1 MRDSDWNVAR
11 PAELA
16 TLGVSRRE
24 HLVFLTAFLPFAL
37 LGQAQA
43 AGSRGTTSPAR
54 GIARQDEIARALSA
68 GQIGGRQ
75 WMAEIERLALETDI
89 DELLA
94 YVAKARTTDGGTPY
108 HNDPRKRYVR
118 FLDDRG
124 APRELA
130 YGAAF
135 FDFSPRNVVTP
146 HGHRH
151 MVSAHLVVDGRF
163 RVRNFDRLRDEGEA
177 MVVCPTRDY
186 VAQRG
191 QVSTMSSE
199 RDNIHWFV
207 PQGGPAC
214 TFDVVISGL
223 DAGRPDHDIRA
234 IDILGG
240 QRLPGGDIVAL
251 AMPFAESSARYTADV

>member
-1 MRDSDWNVAR
+1 MRKYHPSEFESADLTS
-11 PAELA
+11 
-16 TLGVSRRE
+16 LGVTRRE
-24 HLVFLTAFLPFAL
+24 RLAFLSAFLPFAL

-43 AGSRGTTSPAR
+43 ALPRRRTAPALWVQ
-54 GIARQDEIARALSA
+54 RQDEIARALAS

-75 WMAEIERLALETDI
+75 WMSEVERLARDTDV

-94 YVAKARTTDGGTPY
+94 HIAHARIADGGTPY

-118 FLDDRG
+118 FLDETG
-124 APRELA
+124 APRQLA

-135 FDFSPRNVVTP
+135 LAFSPTNVVTP

-163 RVRNFDRLRDEGEA
+163 RVRNFDRLRDDGEA
-177 MVVCPTRDY
+177 MVVHPTRDY
-186 VAQRG
+186 IARRG
-191 QVSTMSSE
+191 QVSTMSSD

-207 PQGGPAC
+207 PQGGPAR

-223 DAGRPDHDIRA
+223 DAGQPDHDIRA
-234 IDILGG
+234 IDVVGG
-240 QRLPGGDIVAL
+240 ERLADGAIRAPI
-251 AMPFAESSARYTADV
+251 MSFAASSARYTADV